1 MELEL
6 CDVQSQLDDVIRCK
20 SELEDRLLRMSRE
33 KADLS
38 TQLDDS
44 EEELQVRNLS
54 LLTKVFHK

>member
-6 CDVQSQLDDVIRCK
+6 CDVQSQLDDVLRCK

-44 EEELQVRNLS
+44 EEELQVRNKS
-54 LLTKVFHK
+54 LLAKDDRV